1 MTEERDQEVVY
12 FNPNIG
18 DDEIDMKFNRLFEQL
33 LNYTKSIIDL
43 MEELCPD
50 EEDMLRLALRVGETD
65 GRLLPR
71 LVEKEVERRRLLKL
85 KAELIQPSE
94 AEKKPI
100 KLQDIISEREI
111 ETTQVEEIVEMILET
126 RKAQQMQSISINKSR
141 LENGNISAVL
151 FSLCSGP
158 EKGFAVFLPEDEHE
172 NIGALHIFD
181 EYGIKRKIRSNIKIV
196 DLDVYEDTDVYD
208 PFKRTGTPAS
218 PEGDSAATFS

>member
-12 FNPNIG
+12 FNSNIG
-18 DDEIDMKFNRLFEQL
+18 DDDIDMKFNRLFEQL

-43 MEELCPD
+43 MEELCQD
-50 EEDMLRLALRVGETD
+50 EEDMLRLALKVGETD

-85 KAELIQPSE
+85 KAELIQSSD
-94 AEKKPI
+94 AEKRPI
-100 KLQDIISEREI
+100 RLQDIISEREI
-111 ETTQVEEIVEMILET
+111 ETIQVEEIVEMILET
-126 RKAQQMQSISINKSR
+126 RNAQQMQPISINKSR
-141 LENGNISAVL
+141 LEGGGISAVL

-158 EKGFAVFLPEDEHE
+158 EKGFAVFLPEGEHE

-196 DLDVYEDTDVYD
+196 DLDVYADTDVFD
-208 PFKRTGTPAS
+208 PYKRTGTPS
-218 PEGDSAATFS
+218 LDGGDATATSL

>member
-1 MTEERDQEVVY
+1 MTKERDQEMVY

-50 EEDMLRLALRVGETD
+50 EEDRLRLALKVGETD

-71 LVEKEVERRRLLKL
+71 LVEKEGERRRLLKL
-85 KAELIQPSE
+85 KAEFSQPSE
-94 AEKKPI
+94 AEKKPM
-100 KLQDIISEREI
+100 KLQEIIGEREK
-111 ETTQVEEIVEMILET
+111 ETIQVEAIVEMILET
-126 RKAQQMQSISINKSR
+126 RNAQQMQPISINKSR
-141 LENGNISAVL
+141 LKSGSINAVL

-158 EKGFAVFLPEDEHE
+158 EKGFAMFLPEGGHE
-172 NIGALHIFD
+172 NIGSLHIFD

-196 DLDVYEDTDVYD
+196 DLDIYADTDVYD
-208 PFKRTGTPAS
+208 PYNRTVTLSSDGGDTPAAS
-218 PEGDSAATFS
+218 Q